1 MTLRILIYQRDDNDR
16 MIFRVDGIQNELG
29 ESTGDGVKFRVAVQ
43 FSVLILTVRLP
54 TASVEFDLT
63 LSPKLSGQV

>member
-43 FSVLILTVRLP
+43 FSVQILIGRLSLTSQTLP
-54 TASVEFDLT
+54 LT
-63 LSPKLSGQV
+63 